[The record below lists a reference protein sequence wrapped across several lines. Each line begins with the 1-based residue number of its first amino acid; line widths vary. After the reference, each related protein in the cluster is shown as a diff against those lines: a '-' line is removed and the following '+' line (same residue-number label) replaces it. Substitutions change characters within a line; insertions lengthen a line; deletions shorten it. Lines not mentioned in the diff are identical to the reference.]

1 MPHMTTTTVRAEHV
15 GSLLRPASLMETIDH
30 LGAHTAGMTSTQ
42 TQHQFTEEQIA
53 ELRDAEN
60 AAITEAVR
68 HQVDAGIGV
77 ITDGEFRRTLFVNS
91 FYDAID
97 GVRPADPA
105 QHGRTWTNSRGESV
119 TYPGGVLIERRL
131 AKVDSPAAREAE
143 FVAGLTDRP
152 VKVTFPAASW
162 FVSPLARQVDKN
174 VPGYDSIE
182 ELQVHALDILK
193 ELIRDAIDAGA
204 ESIQLDF
211 PPYVMLLDEGA
222 RGNLIASGIDPDA
235 LLERSLWAD
244 RYVREG
250 LPDNV
255 TYGLHLCRGNNQS
268 SWLFEGAL
276 DPIAE
281 PFFALPYDRFL
292 IEWDDEERDGGFG
305 ALAKVPA
312 DRVVVLGIVDSKS
325 DMMETEDGLR
335 RKIDAASAFI
345 DVGQLALSPQC
356 GFASSH
362 EGNLLSED
370 AQWSKLELIGN
381 VAEHVW
387 NGR

>member
-1 MPHMTTTTVRAEHV
+1 MPQTTATTVRADHV
-15 GSLLRPASLMETIDH
+15 GSLLRPASLMKTIDR
-30 LGAHTAGMTSTQ
+30 LGAHTPGMTSAQ
-42 TQHQFTEEQIA
+42 TQHQLSEEQLA
-53 ELRDAEN
+53 ELRSAED
-60 AAITEAVR
+60 AAIADAVR
-68 HQVDAGIGV
+68 RQSDAGIGV

-97 GVRPADPA
+97 GVRPANLE
-105 QHGRTWTNSRGESV
+105 QHGRTWNNSRGESV
-119 TYPGGVLIERRL
+119 SYPGGVLIERRL
-131 AKVDSPAAREAE
+131 TKIDSPAAREAE
-143 FVAGLTDRP
+143 FVAGLTNRP

-162 FVSPLARQVDKN
+162 FVSPLARRVGET
-174 VPGYDSIE
+174 VPGYDSLE

-222 RGNLIASGIDPDA
+222 RGSLVASGVDPDA

-244 RYVREG
+244 RYVLED
-250 LPDNV
+250 LPENV

-325 DMMETEDGLR
+325 DKMETEDGLR
-335 RKIDAASAFI
+335 RKIEAASAFI
-345 DVGQLALSPQC
+345 GVDQLALSPQC

-362 EGNLLSED
+362 EGNVLSED
-370 AQWSKLELIGN
+370 AQWRKLELIGN
-381 VAEHVW
+381 VARQVW
-387 NGR
+387 DGR